1 MRIER
6 TFMNKLSTEEYN
18 SIPVLY
24 CKKCLSL
31 KVMNLVGME
40 DFDYCDECGTTD
52 IGETDIETW
61 KKFYKER
68 YGFNYLD
75 RKLK

>member
-1 MRIER
+1 MS
-6 TFMNKLSTEEYN
+6 KLSKEEYN

-40 DFDYCDECGTTD
+40 DFDYCDECGVAD

-61 KKFYKER
+61 RKLYKER
-68 YGFNYLD
+68 YGFDYLE
-75 RKLK
+75 KTK

>member
-1 MRIER
+1 MS
-6 TFMNKLSTEEYN
+6 KLSTEEYN

-31 KVMNLVGME
+31 KVMNLVGIE
-40 DFDYCDECGTTD
+40 DFDYCDECGATD

-61 KKFYKER
+61 RKLHKER
-68 YGFNYLD
+68 YGFDYLD
-75 RKLK
+75 NKLK

>member
-1 MRIER
+1 
-6 TFMNKLSTEEYN
+6 MNKLSTEEYN
-18 SIPVLY
+18 SIPVFY

-40 DFDYCDECGTTD
+40 DFDYCDECGSPD

-61 KKFYKER
+61 RNLYKER
-68 YGFNYLD
+68 YGFDYL
-75 RKLK
+75 KQ

>member
-1 MRIER
+1 MS
-6 TFMNKLSTEEYN
+6 KSSTEEYN

-40 DFDYCDECGTTD
+40 DFDYCDECGSTD
-52 IGETDIETW
+52 IEQTDIETW
-61 KKFYKER
+61 RNLYKER
-68 YGFNYLD
+68 YGFDYLEN
-75 RKLK
+75 KLK